1 MNNLPWAEPWLL
13 MPTPYQ
19 SGHECGTDTSGLV
32 DYKFNANG
40 YRCAEWAN
48 VNWSESVIVLGCS
61 HVAGVGVNNEHSL
74 PYQLEQRW
82 QRPVV
87 NLGYGGSSMTVQLY
101 NSLALIRRDINPYAV
116 ILVAPQLTRQ
126 AYFTW
131 KEPIHMVPTQ
141 TEHLPVGIKDC
152 YKGWIH
158 HEPNAE
164 VHGALQWAGIRHI
177 WHDVPFYSF
186 TTQDSDT
193 RWISAVSLSR
203 YIDRAHDGLHAGPQT
218 LVNWANEIANNV
230 DFPR

>member
-1 MNNLPWAEPWLL
+1 MNILPWAEPWLL
-13 MPTPYQ
+13 MPTPHM
-19 SGHECGTDTSGLV
+19 SGSECGTDTSGLV
-32 DYKFNANG
+32 DYQFNANG
-40 YRCAEWAN
+40 YRTRAWEDQAWQDSI
-48 VNWSESVIVLGCS
+48 VVLGCS
-61 HVAGVGVNNEHSL
+61 HVLGVGVQVQDSL
-74 PYQLEQRW
+74 PYQLEQRF
-82 QRPVV
+82 QRNVI
-87 NLGYGGSSMTVQLY
+87 NLGYGGSSMTVQVY
-101 NSLALIRRDINPYAV
+101 NSLALRAKAIKPYAV

-164 VHGALQWAGIRHI
+164 VHGALQWASIRHI

-203 YIDRAHDGLHAGPQT
+203 YIDKAHDGLHAGPQT